1 MVVLNL
7 DQHHTQN
14 INGQNKGAMQSRVMK
29 IFDDYK
35 NQEIHAAILLC
46 YRVSQK
52 KLSLGM

>member
-35 NQEIHAAILLC
+35 NQEIHAAILL
-46 YRVSQK
+46 S
-52 KLSLGM
+52 